1 MKNKITILLLFIA
14 TSVSAQLEKF
24 EGFWYSNDTSYNV
37 LIIHNDYND
46 LLTIDSF
53 SFENNFLVKES
64 IKHITDDELTT
75 ISMSE
80 DNWSL
85 LIKYTVI
92 NDTIMK
98 AALTGSITTTLTY
111 KKLFN

>member
-46 LLTIDSF
+46 LLI
-53 SFENNFLVKES
+53 
-64 IKHITDDELTT
+64 
-75 ISMSE
+75 
-80 DNWSL
+80 
-85 LIKYTVI
+85 
-92 NDTIMK
+92 
-98 AALTGSITTTLTY
+98 
-111 KKLFN
+111 